1 MNIEIHAYDKIIY
14 LTINNNY
21 ECQELFKKICD
32 QLKIKYSLNLYI
44 LITDKNKILR
54 DGDKIEKI
62 REPSTNSHVYYFLE
76 NQKKEN
82 TSKIKKSSTPIRQI
96 IMECTSAEKP
106 LEEIK
111 KVEKLNSNVIFNLGG
126 NGGNNI
132 NNFLELLQIFQEN
145 GNLIRRIGQQNQR
158 NVEPNENSLRE
169 LIAMGFSEDR
179 ARQALINAR
188 NDVNLATEILLG
200 DN

>member
-62 REPSTNSHVYYFLE
+62 REPSTNSHVYYF
-76 NQKKEN
+76 
-82 TSKIKKSSTPIRQI
+82 S
-96 IMECTSAEKP
+96 
-106 LEEIK
+106 
-111 KVEKLNSNVIFNLGG
+111 
-126 NGGNNI
+126 
-132 NNFLELLQIFQEN
+132 
-145 GNLIRRIGQQNQR
+145 
-158 NVEPNENSLRE
+158 
-169 LIAMGFSEDR
+169 
-179 ARQALINAR
+179 
-188 NDVNLATEILLG
+188 
-200 DN
+200 

>member
-1 MNIEIHAYDKIIY
+1 MFII
-14 LTINNNY
+14 
-21 ECQELFKKICD
+21 
-32 QLKIKYSLNLYI
+32 
-44 LITDKNKILR
+44 
-54 DGDKIEKI
+54 
-62 REPSTNSHVYYFLE
+62 FLE

-82 TSKIKKSSTPIRQI
+82 TSKIKKISTPIRQI